1 LTRKGVDA
9 REPGVEHSRCMNSP
23 ALRYTPV
30 AIVLHWTIAAFILFN
45 LSLGFFMEGFARP
58 LKEIVVPLHISSGMT
73 ILALTL
79 LRILWRLSHRPPPL
93 HAGLLPWERAAA
105 HGVHALL
112 YVLML
117 AMTLTGW
124 SIISAHAPNPHGGPK
139 YFGLFHLPPIGPL
152 SQLEATA
159 QKAAHERFVQLH
171 SIGAWIFLG
180 LLALHVAGALKHQ
193 LVDRHAELAR
203 MGLGR
208 TR

>member
-1 LTRKGVDA
+1 
-9 REPGVEHSRCMNSP
+9 MNSP
-23 ALRYTPV
+23 ALRYTRV
-30 AIVLHWTIAAFILFN
+30 AIALHWTIAAFILFN

-93 HAGLLPWERAAA
+93 LADLAPWERAAA
-105 HGVHALL
+105 HGAHALL
-112 YVLML
+112 YLLML
-117 AMTLTGW
+117 GMTLTGW
-124 SIISAHAPNPHGGPK
+124 SIISAHPPNPHGGPK

-159 QKAAHERFVQLH
+159 QKAAHERFVALH

-208 TR
+208 R